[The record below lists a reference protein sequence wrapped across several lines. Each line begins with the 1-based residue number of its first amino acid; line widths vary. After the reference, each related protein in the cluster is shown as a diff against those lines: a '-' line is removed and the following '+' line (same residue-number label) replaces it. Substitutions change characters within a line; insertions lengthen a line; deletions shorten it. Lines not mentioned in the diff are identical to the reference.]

1 MAKKKNNLM
10 LLAGAAAV
18 AAYFIFKKKP
28 EDPKT
33 AVQSGA
39 AITNLRKAMLKKPT
53 SLLKAGM
60 GRGRNLDINGNSPIF

>member
-28 EDPKT
+28 EETTKT
-33 AVQSGA
+33 AVQSGT
-39 AITNLRKAMLKKPT
+39 AITNLKSILLKKPT
-53 SLLKAGM
+53 SLKAGM